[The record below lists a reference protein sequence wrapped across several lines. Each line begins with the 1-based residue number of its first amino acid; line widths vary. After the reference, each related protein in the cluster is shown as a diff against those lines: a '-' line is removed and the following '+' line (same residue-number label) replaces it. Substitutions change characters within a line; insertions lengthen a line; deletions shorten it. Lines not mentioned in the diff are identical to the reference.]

1 LDFFRRQR
9 SWIKF
14 PHSLRCG
21 QRMAENSLLMDHHR
35 ANFNIV
41 APSSLSRI
49 SRQPFGSWWTQFRT
63 T

>member
-1 LDFFRRQR
+1 
-9 SWIKF
+9 
-14 PHSLRCG
+14 
-21 QRMAENSLLMDHHR
+21 MAENSLLMDHHR